1 MALKLWLVLLGRCR
15 KQGTE
20 LVGCRRKM
28 VVEVEQLGEVVA
40 WLRVREQ
47 EVGGDRVELVGEGC
61 KQGAAE
67 VLLVVDVHQEPQ
79 EDLQRHNHQGSNA
92 EHIERYYLVLGSQ

>member
-1 MALKLWLVLLGRCR
+1 MALKLWLVLLGHCR
-15 KQGTE
+15 KQGIE
-20 LVGCRRKM
+20 QVGCRRKM

-40 WLRVREQ
+40 WLREREQ

-67 VLLVVDVHQEPQ
+67 VLLVVDVQVPQ

-92 EHIERYYLVLGSQ
+92 EHIELYYLVPGSQ